1 MRNFT
6 PEEMEILSKFE
17 DGLRTAFKFGF
28 KHPSPAAD
36 SDIVAKITE
45 DATGRKFQHNW
56 SCSHCLYTVWK
67 EAGRIYFKTL
77 EESAQQDSKESRESA
92 QKTDNEPKL
101 SLLERLAKARAALA
115 EKRAGDRNEKLNG

>member
-45 DATGRKFQHNW
+45 EATGRKFQHNW

-77 EESAQQDSKESRESA
+77 EESAR
-92 QKTDNEPKL
+92 KTDKEPKL

-115 EKRAGDRNEKLNG
+115 EKRATDRNEKLNG